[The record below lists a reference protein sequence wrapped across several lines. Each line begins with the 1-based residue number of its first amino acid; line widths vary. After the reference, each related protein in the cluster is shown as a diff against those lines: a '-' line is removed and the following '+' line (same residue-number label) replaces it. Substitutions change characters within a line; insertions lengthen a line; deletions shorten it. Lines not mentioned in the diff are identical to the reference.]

1 MAKIM
6 TQKLKLSELVTAIQ
20 ETIQYQF
27 EGESYWVSAQI
38 TNVKKYEGNRR
49 CYLTLEEY
57 EGTQKTAE
65 IKAVFWSNTYSE
77 IEKFERLTKQVFKNG
92 IEIICRVKVRF
103 HPVYGL
109 NCDVLE
115 IDAAHTVGSI
125 ELEKQKTIARLLTE
139 NPSTIQLFDGVFRT
153 YNNRLPLPLVIKTIA
168 LITAPNSDGQRDF
181 LQELQ
186 QNKHGY
192 TFVIKEFLCTIQ
204 GDTAHELILQQLQ
217 AIEASGIPFD
227 LVAIVRG
234 GGSQTDFKPFDD
246 YELARTVAAFPF
258 PILTGI
264 GHDRNQSIIDL
275 MAREQKTPTKVATL
289 IIDHNFEFENQIIQL
304 KTNFFEAI
312 KRQLQ
317 NASEQ
322 LKYAQRIVKLASP
335 QTILQRGFAM
345 VKKNNRIITNP
356 EELMVDDEIET
367 IFSKQTI
374 TSTIINKSKHEN

>member
-1 MAKIM
+1 MN
-6 TQKLKLSELVTAIQ
+6 QKLKLSELVAAIQ

-115 IDAAHTVGSI
+115 IDAAHTVGSV
-125 ELEKQKTIARLLTE
+125 ELEKQKTIERLLKE
-139 NPSTIQLFDGVFRT
+139 NPSTIQLYDGVFRT

-186 QNKHGY
+186 
-192 TFVIKEFLCTIQ
+192 
-204 GDTAHELILQQLQ
+204 
-217 AIEASGIPFD
+217 
-227 LVAIVRG
+227 RG
-234 GGSQTDFKPFDD
+234 
-246 YELARTVAAFPF
+246 
-258 PILTGI
+258 
-264 GHDRNQSIIDL
+264 
-275 MAREQKTPTKVATL
+275 KT
-289 IIDHNFEFENQIIQL
+289 
-304 KTNFFEAI
+304 
-312 KRQLQ
+312 
-317 NASEQ
+317 
-322 LKYAQRIVKLASP
+322 
-335 QTILQRGFAM
+335 
-345 VKKNNRIITNP
+345 
-356 EELMVDDEIET
+356 
-367 IFSKQTI
+367 
-374 TSTIINKSKHEN
+374 